1 MSDSTYS
8 PDDGRPLVWLA
19 GAIRTPPFSRKG
31 RLHAGYLLRRLQQGK
46 NLTMPLSRPMP
57 AIGKRCHE
65 LRIRDGSRSW
75 RICYRTDE
83 DAIVILAVF
92 PKTSRETPQDVL
104 ETCRRRLREY
114 DDA

>member
-1 MSDSTYS
+1 
-8 PDDGRPLVWLA
+8 
-19 GAIRTPPFSRKG
+19 
-31 RLHAGYLLRRLQQGK
+31 
-46 NLTMPLSRPMP
+46 MP

-65 LRIRDGSRSW
+65 LRIRDGGRNW
-75 RICYRTDE
+75 RICYRTDG

-104 ETCRRRLREY
+104 DTCRRRLREY